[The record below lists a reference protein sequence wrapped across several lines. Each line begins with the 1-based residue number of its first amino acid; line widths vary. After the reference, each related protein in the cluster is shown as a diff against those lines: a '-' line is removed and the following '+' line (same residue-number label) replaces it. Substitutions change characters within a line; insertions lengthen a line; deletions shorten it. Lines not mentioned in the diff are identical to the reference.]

1 MTMNE
6 RQIALHVMENLGE
19 KTVPVKAPAR
29 ESAIDASGQ
38 RDWLERKLQELRK
51 EAGV

>member
-6 RQIALHVMENLGE
+6 RQIVLHVMKNLKE
-19 KTVPVKAPAR
+19 KTVPVQVTSR
-29 ESAIDASGQ
+29 EPAIDVSGH

>member
-1 MTMNE
+1 MIKLKIGL
-6 RQIALHVMENLGE
+6 RVMENPGE

-38 RDWLERKLQELRK
+38 KDWFERKLQELRK